1 MGSGRVRYLLDT
13 SVWVRG
19 YFEPD
24 TIPDQPRRVLA
35 SSTET
40 FGLSAISLWEV
51 GKKHQLGKLPLDR
64 DLGTWFRHAITAN
77 VDVLALTQEVVAD
90 AMRLPEFPNRDPA
103 DELIVATARVH
114 RLILLTTDTH
124 LRRYR
129 HAKISYFRPLRPSRS
144 PLASSSTRSRTPR
157 QRADRSFD

>member
-1 MGSGRVRYLLDT
+1 VRYLLDT

-19 YFEPD
+19 YLEPE
-24 TIPDQPRRVLA
+24 TIPAQPRRILA
-35 SSTET
+35 SATET

-64 DLGTWFRHAITAN
+64 DLEAWFQHAVGGN
-77 VDVLALTQEVVAD
+77 VDVLALTPEIVAA
-90 AMRLPEFPNRDPA
+90 AMRLPDFPNRDPA

-114 RLILLTTDTH
+114 RLTLLTTDTH

-129 HAKISYFRPLRPSRS
+129 HVKIGYFRPLRTS
-144 PLASSSTRSRTPR
+144 
-157 QRADRSFD
+157 